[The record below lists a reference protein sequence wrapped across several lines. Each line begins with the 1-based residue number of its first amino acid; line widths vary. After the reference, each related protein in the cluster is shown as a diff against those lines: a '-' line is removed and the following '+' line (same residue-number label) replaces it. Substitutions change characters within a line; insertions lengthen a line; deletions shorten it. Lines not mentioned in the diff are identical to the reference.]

1 MWVVHNYV
9 TNDSCKKYGRY
20 IEGKKK
26 ILGGGVERCVHH
38 PKKLHAEL
46 TFALHILYTSSTH
59 YLTIWYL

>member
-1 MWVVHNYV
+1 MIHARNMVG
-9 TNDSCKKYGRY
+9 TLK
-20 IEGKKK
+20 EKKK

-59 YLTIWYL
+59 YLTI